1 MQSPGRLATKES
13 LVQTPW
19 TLKKHES
26 TESQPNMT
34 TDQEMPPIT
43 LQLRAGYST
52 KMDDPQPRSNSG
64 TQIDSEMTTSRNVS
78 QHNQL
83 TSHAIQHLSENNQ
96 QTQKDEDYTEM
107 ETQNGTQRGLSSNRN
122 SLVTP
127 NQQMFA
133 ITVRSSMKKHSKF
146 GKSTTSR
153 ASPNDKNFPYVI
165 AQKEARPVGK

>member
-1 MQSPGRLATKES
+1 MQSPGSLATKES

-43 LQLRAGYST
+43 LKLRAGYST

-64 TQIDSEMTTSRNVS
+64 TQIDSEMTNSRNVS

-96 QTQKDEDYTEM
+96 
-107 ETQNGTQRGLSSNRN
+107 
-122 SLVTP
+122 
-127 NQQMFA
+127 
-133 ITVRSSMKKHSKF
+133 
-146 GKSTTSR
+146 
-153 ASPNDKNFPYVI
+153 
-165 AQKEARPVGK
+165 